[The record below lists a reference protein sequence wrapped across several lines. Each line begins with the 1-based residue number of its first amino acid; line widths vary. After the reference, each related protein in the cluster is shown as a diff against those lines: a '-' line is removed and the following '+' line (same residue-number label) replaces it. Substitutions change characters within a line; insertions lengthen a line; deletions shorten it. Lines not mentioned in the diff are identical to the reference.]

1 MKISLETANLDS
13 SCIIVLMH
21 TKVIFYLALLVLP
34 MTTSCTKSNPAISP
48 EQAKYKSCLEDET
61 SKLLDETGS
70 NFESARASALQAC
83 AQLEPN
89 LTTK

>member
-1 MKISLETANLDS
+1 MNL
-13 SCIIVLMH
+13 
-21 TKVIFYLALLVLP
+21 KVIIYLALLVLP
-34 MTTSCTKSNPAISP
+34 LTTACTKSDPGISP
-48 EQAKYKSCLEDET
+48 EEAKYKSCLEDET
-61 SKLLDETGS
+61 SKLLDETAS